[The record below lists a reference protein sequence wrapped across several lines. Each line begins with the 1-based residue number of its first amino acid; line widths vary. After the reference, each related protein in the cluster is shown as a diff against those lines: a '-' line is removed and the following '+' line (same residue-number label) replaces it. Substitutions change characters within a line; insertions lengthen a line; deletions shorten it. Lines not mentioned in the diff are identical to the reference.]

1 MPHTHAPKDAS
12 LPPALSRLANSVRAY
27 SQHHGRLVLVAM
39 LALLHVAVLR
49 GVTDPWARGLLL
61 AHVGLLLLWQPLVPG
76 EQRVSAT
83 HGLLLMLGAVLV
95 MLWLD
100 WWLLAFWVVVFAGL
114 VGGKVYQY
122 TARWQRRCYL
132 VVFGYLL
139 ALLAVVIL
147 PEIAP
152 GRGIEPEIRHYAEYG
167 LPLLFVVIALFPA
180 EQEPAE
186 SAQMIDF
193 FYSVFLMLMLVVVIL
208 GSFTLMTLTRRPY
221 LDALATTVLLV
232 GGAVLLIALAWS
244 PRSGFSGL
252 NVFFSRY
259 LFSIGLPVEKWLHY
273 LAELSQ
279 LEAEPQ
285 RFLGEALAAL
295 ARLPWIA
302 GVAWRT
308 GTNGAGEEGRASAHA
323 VEFENGPLAL
333 KIYSRYRISPA
344 LNWHLH
350 LLALL
355 LGEFYLAKL
364 RQETLRE
371 SSYLQAIHETG
382 ARMTHDIKNLL
393 QSLNVLCSAA
403 TREDNA
409 DAPEVQ
415 ALLRRQLPVIARRL
429 AETLDKLQRPEP
441 ETEIYAAA
449 QEWWEA
455 LARQYRSEGVEFS
468 ARSIAPQARLPRVLF
483 DNVADNLIRN
493 ALAKRA
499 AGEEVRVRVGF
510 EAGDQLAFTVCDSG
524 PAVPPELE
532 STLLNAPTPSGG
544 GLGIGLY
551 QAARLAR
558 SRGYRLALDRNRDGD
573 VCFALGGPAT

>member
-27 SQHHGRLVLVAM
+27 SERHGRLVLVAM
-39 LALLHVAVLR
+39 LAFLHVAVLR

-61 AHVGLLLLWQPLVPG
+61 AHVGLLLLWQPLVRT

-83 HGLLLMLGAVLV
+83 HGLLLMLGALLV

-122 TARWQRRCYL
+122 SARWQRRCYL
-132 VVFGYLL
+132 VVFAYLL

-152 GRGIEPEIRHYAEYG
+152 GRGIEPEIRRYAEYG
-167 LPLLFVVIALFPA
+167 LPLLFVVIAAFPA

-208 GSFTLMTLTRRPY
+208 GSFTFMTLTRRPY

-279 LEAEPQ
+279 LEAQPQ

-302 GVAWRT
+302 GAAWRT
-308 GTNGAGEEGRASAHA
+308 EANGAGEEGRATDYA

-333 KIYSRYRISPA
+333 KIYSRHRISPA

-364 RQETLRE
+364 REETLRQ
-371 SSYLQAIHETG
+371 SSYLQAVHETG

-393 QSLNVLCSAA
+393 QSLNVLCAA
-403 TREDNA
+403 AAREDNA

-415 ALLRRQLPVIARRL
+415 ALLRRQLPAIARRL
-429 AETLDKLQRPEP
+429 TETLDKLQRPQP
-441 ETEIYAAA
+441 EAENYAAA
-449 QEWWEA
+449 HEWWEA
-455 LARQYRSEGVEFS
+455 LVRQYRTEGVEFS
-468 ARSIAPQARLPRVLF
+468 AGSVAPRPRLPRVLF

-499 AGEEVRVRVGF
+499 AGDEVRVRVGF
-510 EAGDQLAFTVCDSG
+510 DAGDQLAFTVCDSG

-532 STLLNAPTPSGG
+532 NTLLNAPTPSAG

-558 SRGYRLALDRNRDGD
+558 SRGYRLALERNQDGQ
-573 VCFALGGPAT
+573 VCFALNGPAT

>member
-1 MPHTHAPKDAS
+1 
-12 LPPALSRLANSVRAY
+12 
-27 SQHHGRLVLVAM
+27 
-39 LALLHVAVLR
+39 
-49 GVTDPWARGLLL
+49 
-61 AHVGLLLLWQPLVPG
+61 
-76 EQRVSAT
+76 
-83 HGLLLMLGAVLV
+83 
-95 MLWLD
+95 
-100 WWLLAFWVVVFAGL
+100 
-114 VGGKVYQY
+114 
-122 TARWQRRCYL
+122 
-132 VVFGYLL
+132 
-139 ALLAVVIL
+139 
-147 PEIAP
+147 
-152 GRGIEPEIRHYAEYG
+152 
-167 LPLLFVVIALFPA
+167 
-180 EQEPAE
+180 
-186 SAQMIDF
+186 
-193 FYSVFLMLMLVVVIL
+193 VIL

-232 GGAVLLIALAWS
+232 GGAVLVIALAWS

-279 LEAEPQ
+279 LEAQPQ

-295 ARLPWIA
+295 AKLPWVA
-302 GVAWRT
+302 GAAWRT
-308 GTNGAGEEGRASAHA
+308 GTNGAGEEGRATPHV
-323 VEFENGPLAL
+323 VEFESGPLAL

-364 RQETLRE
+364 REETLRE

-403 TREDNA
+403 TREESA

-429 AETLDKLQRPEP
+429 AETLDKLQRPER
-441 ETEIYAAA
+441 ELESYAAA
-449 QEWWEA
+449 QDWWEA
-455 LARQYRSEGVEFS
+455 LARQYRSEGVDFAEAS
-468 ARSIAPQARLPRVLF
+468 VSPGARLPRVLF

-499 AGEEVRVRVGF
+499 GGDDVRVRVGF
-510 EAGDQLAFTVCDSG
+510 EVGEQLALTVCDSG
-524 PAVPPELE
+524 PGVPPELE
-532 STLLNAPTPSGG
+532 STLLQAPTQSGG

-551 QAARLAR
+551 QAARLAQ
-558 SRGYRLALDRNRDGD
+558 SRGYRLALERNRDGE
-573 VCFALGGPAT
+573 VCFALSGPAA